1 MFCVFK
7 ACYNYDYVLYVI
19 QPVIAMTMFCQQPVI
34 VIAITICFVCLQPVI
49 VIALIICFLCLQPV
63 IAMTWDGWTD
73 ALAGLLRYEY
83 EVYELGHDGSTLGEN
98 QGKMVKSPTTI
109 ELTATSVSY

>member
-1 MFCVFK
+1 MFCVFT
-7 ACYNYDYVLYVI
+7 ACYSNSFNY
-19 QPVIAMTMFCQQPVI
+19 M
-34 VIAITICFVCLQPVI
+34 
-49 VIALIICFLCLQPV
+49 FLCLQPV

>member
-1 MFCVFK
+1 
-7 ACYNYDYVLYVI
+7 
-19 QPVIAMTMFCQQPVI
+19 
-34 VIAITICFVCLQPVI
+34 
-49 VIALIICFLCLQPV
+49 
-63 IAMTWDGWTD
+63 MTWDGWTD

>member
-1 MFCVFK
+1 
-7 ACYNYDYVLYVI
+7 
-19 QPVIAMTMFCQQPVI
+19 
-34 VIAITICFVCLQPVI
+34 
-49 VIALIICFLCLQPV
+49 
-63 IAMTWDGWTD
+63 MTWDGWTD

-109 ELTATSVSY
+109 ELSATSVSFLGTIKFIH

>member
-1 MFCVFK
+1 
-7 ACYNYDYVLYVI
+7 
-19 QPVIAMTMFCQQPVI
+19 
-34 VIAITICFVCLQPVI
+34 
-49 VIALIICFLCLQPV
+49 
-63 IAMTWDGWTD
+63 MTWDGWTD

-109 ELTATSVSY
+109 ELSATSVSYWVFQAPTHLYINKCTDMLFSYNKWYILDSI